1 MEQLKKILYYL
12 LKSIGYI
19 FKILSNQL
27 QIINMKIEEKNLNEF
42 IYGKDI

>member
-12 LKSIGYI
+12 LKSVGYI
-19 FKILSNQL
+19 FKILSNGL
-27 QIINMKIEEKNLNEF
+27 EVINMKIENKNLNEF